1 MIASGLADERI
12 QPVIL
17 LGGSGTRL
25 WPLSRAL
32 YPKPFLPLISELT
45 MVQETARRA
54 AENEG
59 FQAPVVV
66 CNHEHRFLV
75 AEQLREIGI
84 RPRAILLE
92 PEGRNTA
99 PAAAA
104 AALVAAET
112 DEDPLLLILPSDHAI
127 ADAPRFRAAL
137 EMAAVAARSGSLV
150 TFGMTPGAPETGYGY
165 IQQGDVLAHAPG
177 CHRVSRFV
185 EKPAATAAE
194 AMLAEGDWFW
204 NSGIFLF
211 SARTYL
217 DELERLRPGIVTA
230 CRTAIDRGRADLDFF
245 RLDAEAFAAS
255 PAVSIDYAV
264 MEQTEV
270 SAVVPVD
277 MGWSDIGSWSA
288 LWHIGDKDEWG
299 NVAIG
304 EVVTDNVSNS
314 YLRAEGRLVAAI
326 GIQDHLIVATDD
338 AVLVA
343 PMDQAQR
350 VGNLV
355 EKLKADG
362 NQRHLSHSTVFR
374 PWGSYR
380 SLELGTRFQ
389 VKHLMVKPG
398 AKLSLQAHKH
408 RAEHWV
414 VVSGTARVTHGDE
427 TFDLATN
434 QSTFIPI
441 GVRHRLENPGTE
453 PLRVIEVQ
461 SGDYLGEDDIQRFDD
476 VYGRTGN

>member
-1 MIASGLADERI
+1 MILS
-12 QPVIL
+12 
-17 LGGSGTRL
+17 GGSGTRL

-45 MVQETARRA
+45 MVQETARYVAEDQGYRA
-54 AENEG
+54 
-59 FQAPVVV
+59 PIMV
-66 CNHEHRFLV
+66 CNQVHRFLV
-75 AEQLREIGI
+75 AEQLREIGV

-104 AALVAAET
+104 AALIAAGN

-127 ADAPRFRAAL
+127 ADVPRFRAAL
-137 EMAAVAARSGSLV
+137 EIAAVAARAGDLV
-150 TFGMTPGAPETGYGY
+150 TLGVAPGTPETGYGY
-165 IQQGDVLAHAPG
+165 IQQGAALAHAPG

-185 EKPAATAAE
+185 EKPGATAAQ
-194 AMLAEGDWFW
+194 AMLAEGGWFW

-211 SARTYL
+211 LARSYL
-217 DELERLRPGIVTA
+217 DELERLRPGVVAA
-230 CRTAIDRGRADLDFF
+230 CREALDRGRADLDFF
-245 RLDAEAFAAS
+245 RLDAQAFAAA

-288 LWHIGDKDEWG
+288 LWTIGDKDERG

-304 EVVTDNVSNS
+304 EVVTDDVSNS
-314 YLRAEGRLVAAI
+314 YLRAEGRLVAAV
-326 GIQDHLIVATDD
+326 GIRDHLIVATDD

-343 PMDQAQR
+343 PMDQAQK
-350 VGNLV
+350 VGRLV
-355 EKLKADG
+355 EKLKARG
-362 NQRHLSHSTVFR
+362 SQRHLSHSTVFR

-380 SLELGTRFQ
+380 SLDSGARFQ

-414 VVSGTARVTHGDE
+414 VVSGTARVTRGDE
-427 TFDLATN
+427 TFDLGTN
-434 QSTFIPI
+434 QSTYIPI

-476 VYGRTGN
+476 VYGRTDD